1 MVDIIKLSKGES
13 RMKLNE
19 KIYQLRKQSAMSQ
32 DEVAEKINV
41 SRQALSRWENGT
53 AQPSADNI
61 VEISKLFGV
70 TTDFLLN
77 NDYQNDEDIPVVKE
91 VKKVNH
97 ILRANLIKAAIISQA
112 CMLNIAIQPVDNDIP
127 STIAFWFRG
136 ITIILLLISSIWMA
150 SNHRY
155 EKDLKQRAKNIR
167 IELLYCCVQ
176 VGIALTAH
184 YTQAYFWGAV
194 FLIVVACIYLLKIN
208 PKYMNRKLTK

>member
-1 MVDIIKLSKGES
+1 
-13 RMKLNE
+13 MKLNE

-91 VKKVNH
+91 VK
-97 ILRANLIKAAIISQA
+97 
-112 CMLNIAIQPVDNDIP
+112 
-127 STIAFWFRG
+127 
-136 ITIILLLISSIWMA
+136 
-150 SNHRY
+150 
-155 EKDLKQRAKNIR
+155 
-167 IELLYCCVQ
+167 
-176 VGIALTAH
+176 
-184 YTQAYFWGAV
+184 
-194 FLIVVACIYLLKIN
+194 
-208 PKYMNRKLTK
+208 